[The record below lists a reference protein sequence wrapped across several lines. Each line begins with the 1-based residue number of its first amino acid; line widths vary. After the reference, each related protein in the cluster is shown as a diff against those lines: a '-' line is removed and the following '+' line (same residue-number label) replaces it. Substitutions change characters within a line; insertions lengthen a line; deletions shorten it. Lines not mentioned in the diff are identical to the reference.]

1 MGQQPISEK
10 DCTDNNSLAAVLEE
24 NLQLKRRLHQ
34 LQQEFFTIFDSVPA
48 MIWYRDR
55 TGRIL
60 RANRC
65 AAASVGMTVQD
76 LSGKNYYELFPE
88 GADKALEKDL
98 RVILTG
104 QPIRGAVRQYETSQ
118 GQVRWALADRIPY
131 YDEQGNIAGVMVFAQ
146 DITERKLAEESLLK
160 AKNEIEK
167 ANQQLRAAAEKSAI
181 LAEEAMLANRAKS
194 DFLANMSH
202 ELRTPMNAI
211 IGFAEILL
219 SESLS
224 EEQNHYVRTIHRSA
238 KNLLELINDI
248 LDFSKIEA
256 GKLHIEIEA
265 CKVDEILAEIRDLL
279 EMTAVK
285 KGLELCIDKDGSVP
299 DTFFC
304 DPMRLRQCLLNLL
317 SNAIKFTDRGRVRL
331 SVSIRE
337 ISGQKRI
344 CFAVEDTGIGI
355 PLDRQ
360 KTLFESF
367 VQADAK
373 TDRKYGGTGL
383 GLAITKRLC
392 SLLGGYVQLHSQPG
406 QGSVFTIVLPFAA
419 SQQDMLNAIQ
429 QNNHSKVSPQRSRRT
444 RDVKLLVI
452 EDKIP
457 SQLAMNLILRRQG
470 IDVRV
475 VPSEPQRIQRALED
489 RPDLILLDMQ
499 ITHSDPIELV
509 HSFQRQGV
517 TAPVIALTDE
527 NSDVAHLQFKAAGC
541 RECLVKPVTRIE
553 LFQTIQHYASHA
565 HPEPCRPDNTDI
577 VASGL
582 ASELSTELN
591 ALLNKL
597 PELLQ
602 VIPELLN
609 QSDRQTLKRVAHL
622 LAEIGSAASL
632 AELTERATVLENII
646 DADVPDKAAIDQ
658 IIEDIKAVCR
668 QTDSQD
674 GVEMLNLS
682 EADKPR

>member
-1 MGQQPISEK
+1 MGQQQHSQK
-10 DCTDNNSLAAVLEE
+10 DCTDNSSLAAVLEE

-55 TGRIL
+55 TGKIL

-65 AAASVGMTVQD
+65 AAASVGMAVQD
-76 LSGKNYYELFPE
+76 LSGRNYYELFPD
-88 GADKALEKDL
+88 GAVKAFEKDL

-104 QPIRGAVRQYETSQ
+104 QPIRGQMRQYETAQ
-118 GQVRWALADRIPY
+118 GQCRWALADRIPY

-146 DITERKLAEESLLK
+146 DITERKRAEESLLK

-167 ANQQLRAAAEKSAI
+167 ANRQLRAAAEKSAI

-219 SESLS
+219 SETLS
-224 EEQNHYVRTIHRSA
+224 EEQNHYVNTIHRSA

-256 GKLHIEIEA
+256 GKLHIEIES
-265 CKVDEILAEIRDLL
+265 CNVNEVLTEIRDLL

-285 KGLELCIDKDGSVP
+285 KEINLCIEKERSVP
-299 DTFFC
+299 DVFFC

-317 SNAIKFTDRGRVRL
+317 SNAIKFTEQGRVRL

-337 ISGQKRI
+337 ITGQKRI

-355 PLDRQ
+355 PADKQ

-367 VQADAK
+367 VQADVN

-392 SLLGGYVQLHSQPG
+392 SLLGGYVQLQSQPG
-406 QGSVFTIVLPFAA
+406 QGSVFTVVLPFAA
-419 SQQDMLNAIQ
+419 SREEMLNAIQ
-429 QNNHSKVSPQRSRRT
+429 QKKQSKPSRERSKE
-444 RDVKLLVI
+444 DAGIKLLVI
-452 EDKIP
+452 EDKTP

-470 IDVRV
+470 IDVRI

-489 RPDLILLDMQ
+489 RPDLIMLDMQ
-499 ITHSDPIELV
+499 ITGLDPIELV
-509 HSFQRQGV
+509 QSFQRQGV
-517 TAPVIALTDE
+517 AAPVIA
-527 NSDVAHLQFKAAGC
+527 VAEEGTEAVRLQCKAAGC
-541 RECLVKPVTRIE
+541 KECLVKPVSRIE
-553 LFQTIQHYASHA
+553 LFQVIQHYALQPHA
-565 HPEPCRPDNTDI
+565 GQCRQDSTETHL
-577 VASGL
+577 SGL

-591 ALLNKL
+591 ALMDKL
-597 PELLQ
+597 PDLLQ

-609 QSDRQTLKRVAHL
+609 QSNRQALKRVAHL

-632 AELTERATVLENII
+632 AELTNKATVLENII
-646 DADVPDKAAIDQ
+646 DADSQDKAAIDQ
-658 IIEDIKAVCR
+658 IIEGIKAVCR
-668 QTDSQD
+668 QAENHD
-674 GVEMLNLS
+674 GAETLGACQV
-682 EADKPR
+682 DKAN